1 MGQTRITIRPLRLD
15 DASDIYEIMHM
26 PNVLWGTS
34 LLPSTSV
41 DAWRKTVE
49 GWAYDERM
57 HVFVADIQGKVA
69 GIISVH
75 IGTGRE
81 SHVGDIA
88 MAVHDKFQGQGIGK
102 MLLLTV
108 IDLADNWLNLVRLEL
123 DVYTDNEP
131 AIHVYKH
138 FDFEI
143 EGRKRLDAFR
153 GGRYIDSYIMARLH
167 HLHYERHPA
176 DEQRTGTTEEAASPN
191 VSGDYVEMLT
201 RVAEAPAPP
210 PASRAEAP
218 VPPSVGRQE
227 EQKTQ

>member
-15 DASDIYEIMHM
+15 DGSNIYELMHM

-49 GWAYDERM
+49 GWVYDERM
-57 HVFVADIQGKVA
+57 HVFVAEVQGKVA

-75 IGTGRE
+75 VGTGRE

-167 HLHYERHPA
+167 HLNHMHHERHSGE
-176 DEQRTGTTEEAASPN
+176 EQRAGTTEEAVSPN

-201 RVAEAPAPP
+201 RVSEAPA
-210 PASRAEAP
+210 
-218 VPPSVGRQE
+218 PPSVGRQE

>member
-15 DASDIYEIMHM
+15 DGSNIYELMHM

-49 GWAYDERM
+49 GWVYDERM
-57 HVFVADIQGKVA
+57 HVFVAEVQGKVA

-75 IGTGRE
+75 VGTGRE

-167 HLHYERHPA
+167 HEHHPGE
-176 DEQRTGTTEEAASPN
+176 EQRAGTAEEAASPN

-201 RVAEAPAPP
+201 RVSEAPA
-210 PASRAEAP
+210 
-218 VPPSVGRQE
+218 PPSVGRQE